1 MILNYNKDNNTVE
14 NKDHSKWS
22 LFSFIDRHFNC
33 FFIYFVFSFFSWIFL
48 SNILAVFIIMLSL
61 IPILSYYTLLSV
73 VKRGSQGSGSQCSV
87 YLKKTRLTYFLVVIV
102 PFIIPVAYFL
112 KEYFYIN
119 KGFYLII
126 SYSTHLLILIDI
138 VLIIF
143 INKLK
148 MNIDIIY
155 NAQNPN
161 SKLYNDTLMVGTY
174 HKHPILSG
182 MNTMYDLSTCQFYLN
197 HGDISVLPTN
207 VIIQNTAYSFMEF
220 IQNFE
225 SIYANR
231 TVSSLSNDEIL
242 VLTIFSY

>member
-33 FFIYFVFSFFSWIFL
+33 FFIYFVFSFFTWIFL
-48 SNILAVFIIMLSL
+48 SNIIAVFIIMLTL

-73 VKRGSQGSGSQCSV
+73 VKRCSRGSGSQCRI
-87 YLKKTRLTYFLVVIV
+87 YLKKTALTHFLIVTVPPVITL
-102 PFIIPVAYFL
+102 AYFL

-119 KGFYLII
+119 KDCYLII
-126 SYSTHLLILIDI
+126 NYSVHLLILIDI
-138 VLIIF
+138 ILIIF
-143 INKLK
+143 LNKLK

-174 HKHPILSG
+174 HKDPILSG

-197 HGDISVLPTN
+197 HGDISIFPTN